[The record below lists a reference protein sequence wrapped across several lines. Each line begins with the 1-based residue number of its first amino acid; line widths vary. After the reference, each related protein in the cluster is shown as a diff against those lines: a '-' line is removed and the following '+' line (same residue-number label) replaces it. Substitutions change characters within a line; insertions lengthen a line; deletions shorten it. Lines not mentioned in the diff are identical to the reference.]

1 MRALQRTLRELWQ
14 RYRLPL
20 MITENGMG
28 VREELGEDGCVHDQY
43 RIDYLREHIREM
55 GKAISID
62 GIPVISYNA
71 WTFIDV
77 VSSSDGFSKRY
88 GFVYVD
94 RGEKE
99 LRDLARVRKDS
110 FRWYQRLIRSS
121 GGELG

>member
-1 MRALQRTLRELWQ
+1 
-14 RYRLPL
+14 

-62 GIPVISYNA
+62 GIPVISYNV